1 MIHDII
7 AFCLQ
12 QRPLIIGAAVL
23 LAVAG
28 VLSFERLPV
37 QAFPDVQNVFVN
49 VVTQFPG
56 QAPEEVEKLAS
67 LPIEKE
73 MSGLP
78 HLINMRS
85 VSIFGLSV
93 VTLTFD
99 DDAEDYFSR
108 QQVLE
113 RLRGVSLPAG
123 VQPLLGPLST
133 GVGEIFRYRIMAPGM
148 PLVEQRALQDW
159 VIERRLRT
167 VHGVADVVAFGGGVK
182 QYQVRVDPN
191 QLKNYKLS
199 LSDVFRAIADNNANT
214 GGGYIEH
221 GYEALVVRGT
231 GLLKSAEEIAGIV
244 VASHDGTPILVRNVA
259 DVAIGPQPRNG
270 IVAFNQHDDMV
281 EGIVLLVKGAEAT
294 AVLRGVKKQIK
305 ELNAHGLPPGVRI
318 VPFYD
323 RTELVHHARRTV
335 QHNMVEGALLILV
348 ILVVFLR
355 RLVAAVVVILVIPL
369 SLLFAFILIDVRHIS
384 ANLISL
390 GAIDFGIIVDSA
402 VVLVEAIMVR
412 ITLELSQHAGP
423 QHMRQSLLFTASD
436 LGRPIL
442 FSKAIIIT
450 AFLPI
455 FTFQRVEAKIFSP
468 MAFTLSFALLGSLVV
483 SLTLVPVL
491 LSYMI
496 GPRLAETRNPLVH
509 WMEERYK
516 AGLEMILRHPN
527 KLFAAAA
534 AALALALAST
544 HFIGTEFMPKLDEG
558 NIWLT
563 ITLPTPV
570 SLTKAKDLERE
581 VRAYLLQF
589 PEARSVLTQL
599 GRPEDGTD
607 PKGFN
612 NLEILMDLKPKDSHW
627 TWLLKPLET
636 FFDFR
641 PKSTWRYGSKDEL
654 VEAMQQ
660 KLAVFPGLQ
669 FNFSQVIQDN
679 VEEAI
684 SGVKGEI
691 AIKIF
696 GDDLKIL
703 QEKANQ
709 VTRILRSIEGATD
722 VAAEQQSGLAQV
734 VIDIDRQRIARYGIN
749 IADVES
755 VIEMAVGGKA
765 ASQMLEGE
773 RRFDITVRLK
783 EDARDSVGA
792 IEDLL
797 VPTPSGSRIPLA
809 ALAEVKVNQGASRI
823 SREDNV
829 RRIAI
834 KCNLIGRDQGSFVA
848 EAQEK
853 VARQVSLPPGYRIFW
868 SGQFENQQRAMKRL
882 YVIVPISLAL
892 IFTLLFW
899 AFHSLKNALLIV
911 MNVPFALIG
920 GLVALL
926 LTRIH
931 LSVSAAVGFIALFGI
946 AVQNGVILISQ
957 INQFRREGQSLHD
970 AIVHGSVSRLRP
982 VIMTAMMAMLGLFP
996 AALSTS
1002 VGSETAKP
1010 FAVVIIGGL
1019 VSATLLTL
1027 ALLPALYRNFAET
1040 PEL

>member
-1 MIHDII
+1 VIQNII

-12 QRPLIIGAAVL
+12 QRPLIIGAAIL

-37 QAFPDVQNVFVN
+37 LAFPDVQNVFVN

-56 QAPEEVEKLAS
+56 QAPEEVEKLVS

-113 RLRGVSLPAG
+113 RLQGVSLPAG

-133 GVGEIFRYRIMAPGM
+133 GVGEIFRYRIKAPGL

-159 VIERRLRT
+159 LIERQLRT
-167 VHGVADVVAFGGGVK
+167 VQGVADVVAFGGGIK
-182 QYQVRVDPN
+182 QYQVQIDPN
-191 QLKNYKLS
+191 ELKNYKLT
-199 LSDVFRAIADNNANT
+199 LHDVFQAIAENNANI
-214 GGGYIEH
+214 GGGFIEH

-231 GLLKSAEEIAGIV
+231 GLLKSAEEIGNIV
-244 VASHDGTPILVRNVA
+244 IASLGGTPILVKNVA
-259 DVAIGPQPRNG
+259 DVAIGPQPRSG
-270 IVAFNQHDDMV
+270 IVGFDKNDDVV
-281 EGIVLLVKGAEAT
+281 EGIVLLVKGKEAM
-294 AVLRGVKKQIK
+294 AVLRGVKEKIE
-305 ELNAHGLPPGVRI
+305 ELNAHGLPPGVKI
-318 VPFYD
+318 IPFYD
-323 RTELVHHARRTV
+323 RTELTHHTV
-335 QHNMVEGALLILV
+335 LTVEHNMVEGALLILV

-355 RLVAAVVVILVIPL
+355 RLIAAAVVILVIPL
-369 SLLFAFILIDVRHIS
+369 SLLFAFILIDVRDIS

-412 ITLELSQHAGP
+412 VTLELGQHSGL
-423 QHMRQSLLFTASD
+423 QHMRQSMLITASN

-468 MAFTLSFALLGSLVV
+468 MAYTLSFALLGSLVV

-491 LSYMI
+491 LSYLI
-496 GPRLAETRNPLVH
+496 GPSLVEAHNPLVH
-509 WMEERYK
+509 WMERQYK
-516 AGLEMILRHPN
+516 AALEAILDHPN
-527 KLFAAAA
+527 RLFAAAA
-534 AALALALAST
+534 TALALSLAST

-581 VRAYLLQF
+581 VRTRLQQF
-589 PEARSVLTQL
+589 PEAKSVLTQL

-612 NLEILMDLKPKDSHW
+612 NLEILVDLKPKN
-627 TWLLKPLET
+627 
-636 FFDFR
+636 
-641 PKSTWRYGSKDEL
+641 TWRYGSKDEM
-654 VEAMQQ
+654 VEGMQQ

-669 FNFSQVIQDN
+669 LNFSQVIQDN

-709 VTRILRSIEGATD
+709 ITHILRSTEGAID
-722 VAAEQQSGLAQV
+722 VAAEQQSGLAQL

-749 IADVES
+749 IADVEAA
-755 VIEMAVGGKA
+755 IEMAVGGKA

-773 RRFDITVRLK
+773 RRFDITVRLI
-783 EDARDSVGA
+783 EEARNSVGV

-797 VPTPSGSRIPLA
+797 IPTPNGSRIPLA
-809 ALAEVKVNQGASRI
+809 ELAEIKVDQGASRI
-823 SREDNV
+823 SRENNM

-853 VARQVSLPPGYRIFW
+853 VAEQVSLPPGYRIFW

-926 LTRIH
+926 LTGIH

-982 VIMTAMMAMLGLFP
+982 VVMTALMAMLGLLP

-1027 ALLPALYRNFAET
+1027 SMLPALYRNFAES